1 MVPLIGD
8 HLVDDRGLAVGDG
21 RHRFEILSRGGD
33 RVGDRGRIALI
44 GTLDGDTHNGARL
57 HVNRVLGLMREMRAP
72 VLHLGDA
79 RVGVVRMPPVRIAA
93 LLLARPIQAGQVRAR
108 RRLDTRRLREPRQ
121 KLLIRLA
128 RVAPHDAPQGS
139 GRFERRRV
147 DPDRCALDEIGRR
160 QHLQDPREDGAVGF
174 QIEQAP
180 RPRDRR
186 MLRRRLVEAQ
196 PQEPAER
203 QRIGGPPR
211 DAALRIKAFEV
222 PDQEQPEVGPR
233 QQAWTTDR
241 SVERR
246 ALRFHEGVK
255 PVLVE
260 HLIQSLIER
269 VPTSPGQRIRGNPQ
283 PRRSRAVLATTH
295 GHAGSVV
302 RRIDHVDPPFTTGC

>member
-1 MVPLIGD
+1 ML
-8 HLVDDRGLAVGDG
+8 R
-21 RHRFEILSRGGD
+21 
-33 RVGDRGRIALI
+33 
-44 GTLDGDTHNGARL
+44 
-57 HVNRVLGLMREMRAP
+57 RA
-72 VLHLGDA
+72 A
-79 RVGVVRMPPVRIAA
+79 FASSVVASI
-93 LLLARPIQAGQVRAR
+93 PIV
-108 RRLDTRRLREPRQ
+108 
-121 KLLIRLA
+121 
-128 RVAPHDAPQGS
+128 V
-139 GRFERRRV
+139 
-147 DPDRCALDEIGRR
+147 ALDEIGRR

-233 QQAWTTDR
+233 QQAWTADR
-241 SVERR
+241 GVERR

-295 GHAGSVV
+295 GHAGSLV
-302 RRIDHVDPPFTTGC
+302 RRIDHVDPPLTTGC